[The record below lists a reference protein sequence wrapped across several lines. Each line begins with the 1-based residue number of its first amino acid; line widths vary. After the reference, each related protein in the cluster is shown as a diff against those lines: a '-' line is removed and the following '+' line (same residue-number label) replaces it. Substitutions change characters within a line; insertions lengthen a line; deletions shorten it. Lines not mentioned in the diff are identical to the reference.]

1 MPPENC
7 ADKHACLLVDAI
19 STQHSLLLDLD
30 YLLALQDLGDKSALP
45 PESSERLLE
54 KSNPNY
60 CPLEAQLCK
69 GEFCYLC
76 LLAPSPPLL
85 SRSPG
90 GTGGAGGGGCSDLG
104 YAVSSS
110 LA

>member
-19 STQHSLLLDLD
+19 STQHSLFLDLD

-69 GEFCYLC
+69 GSSAISACWR
-76 LLAPSPPLL
+76 LLL
-85 SRSPG
+85 RSAH
-90 GTGGAGGGGCSDLG
+90 TALGARGGGQGGLI
-104 YAVSSS
+104 
-110 LA
+110 